1 MGLSVKKRLSQE
13 SLSGAC
19 VIKVPERIEMKP
31 EELDALVE
39 RVKSGSLHTGDSQ
52 IIESMAETLKFLSS
66 AMDEKNMSIKRLRR
80 ILFGARTEKAE
91 NVLKKDTSGKRTSG
105 TAEKKKAKGHG
116 RNGADAYTGAERV
129 VVEHKTLKPGDP
141 CTLCPKGKVYP
152 MTEPKKVVWVIGQ
165 APMQATVIEL
175 EKLRCNLCQNIFTA
189 ELPEDYGKEKYDETT
204 GSMIALLKYGSGFP
218 FNRIEKLQAGFG
230 IPLAASTQW
239 GIVEAKAKKISAVYD
254 ELVRQAAQGEV
265 IHNDDTAIKILE
277 FMSKDEGEYEGKAKP
292 RKGMF
297 TTGVFSRIGEQK
309 IALYFT
315 GRKHAGE
322 NMAALLSYRDFDR
335 GPPIQMCDALARNLP
350 KDFKVLL
357 ANCLA
362 HARRRFIDVT
372 EIFPEECR
380 FVIETLKDVYKNE
393 ATTKQRGMSDDERLA
408 YHQAESGHLMESL
421 KDWLQKRFEQRKV
434 EPNSSLGEAISYM
447 LKHWQPLTLFLEV
460 PGAPLDNNLCEQV
473 LKRAILHRK
482 NSLFYKTQNGAYI
495 GDLYMSLIHSCN
507 LAGVNPFDYLT
518 ELERN
523 SDAAQKNPDRWL
535 PWNYE
540 QTLAP
545 LARKSPADIRK
556 KS

>member
-1 MGLSVKKRLSQE
+1 MKML
-13 SLSGAC
+13 
-19 VIKVPERIEMKP
+19 ERIDMRP

-39 RVKSGSLHTGDSQ
+39 RVKSGSLQKGDSQ
-52 IIESMAETLKFLSS
+52 IVETMVETLKFLSS

-80 ILFGARTEKAE
+80 ILFGAKTETTE
-91 NVLKKDTSGKRTSG
+91 NVLKEDTGGKKSAG
-105 TAEKKKAKGHG
+105 GAKKKKKVKGHG
-116 RNGADAYTGAERV
+116 RNGADAYTGAKRV
-129 VVEHKTLKPGDP
+129 VVKHKTLKPGDP

-152 MTEPKKVVWVIGQ
+152 MKDPKKVVWVVGQ
-165 APMQATVIEL
+165 APLQATVIEL

-189 ELPEDYGKEKYDETT
+189 ELPEKYGKEKYDETS
-204 GSMIALLKYGSGFP
+204 GSMIALLRYGSGFP

-239 GIVEAKAKKISAVYD
+239 DIVEAKAKKISAVYD

-265 IHNDDTAIKILE
+265 LHNDDTAIKILE
-277 FMSKDEGEYEGKAKP
+277 FMSKDEDEYEEKEKR

-297 TTGVFSRIGEQK
+297 TTGVLSRIGEHK

-322 NMAALLSYRDFDR
+322 NMADLLSHRDFDR

-357 ANCLA
+357 ANCMA

-372 EIFPEECR
+372 ELFPEECR

-393 ATTKQRGMSDDERLA
+393 ARTKQRGMSDDERLA
-408 YHQAESGHLMESL
+408 YHQAESGPLMKSL
-421 KDWLQKRFEQRKV
+421 KDWLQKRFDQKKV

-447 LKHWQPLTLFLEV
+447 LNHWKPLTLFLKE
-460 PGAPLDNNLCEQV
+460 PGAPLDNNLCEQI

-518 ELERN
+518 ELERH
-523 SDAAQKNPDRWL
+523 SAAVLENPEQWL
-535 PWNYE
+535 PWNNE
-540 QTLAP
+540 QTLAR
-545 LARKSPADIRK
+545 LAQKSPAETPK